1 MCEPRLLIFEEVFV
15 SKVIG
20 LDHVSIIVKDAEASL
35 AFYQDL
41 LGVTLL
47 ERPTIAFPGYWVDL
61 FEGQS
66 LHIMQ
71 MDNPN
76 EGTVR
81 PEHGGRDYHFALRVD
96 SIKEYAEKLTLMKLP
111 FTLSQSGRNALFTR
125 DLDNNAFEL
134 FEYSQPQITS
144 L

>member
-1 MCEPRLLIFEEVFV
+1 MSR
-15 SKVIG
+15 VIG
-20 LDHVSIIVKDAEASL
+20 LDHVSIIVKDAKASL

-47 ERPTIAFPGYWVDL
+47 ERPSLAFPGYWVDL

-71 MDNPN
+71 IDNPN

-96 SIKEYAEKLTLMKLP
+96 SIDEYAAKLKSMKIA
-111 FTLSQSGRNALFTR
+111 FTLSQSGRQALFVR

-134 FEYSQPQITS
+134 FEYKNA
-144 L
+144 

>member
-1 MCEPRLLIFEEVFV
+1 V
-15 SKVIG
+15 SKIIG

-41 LGVTLL
+41 LGVSLL
-47 ERPTIAFPGYWVDL
+47 KRPPIAFPGYWVDL

-71 MDNPN
+71 IENPN
-76 EGTVR
+76 ENTIR

-96 SIKEYAEKLTLMKLP
+96 SIDEFAEKLKSMKMP
-111 FTLSQSGRNALFTR
+111 FTLSKSGRQALFAR

-134 FEYSQPQITS
+134 FEYKKLETVKV
-144 L
+144 

>member
-1 MCEPRLLIFEEVFV
+1 M
-15 SKVIG
+15 SKIIG

-35 AFYQDL
+35 AFYQGL

-47 ERPTIAFPGYWVDL
+47 ERPSMAFPGYWVNL

-71 MDNPN
+71 IDNPN
-76 EGTVR
+76 ENTIR

-96 SIKEYAEKLTLMKLP
+96 SIDEYAEKLKSMKLP
-111 FTLSQSGRNALFTR
+111 FTLSESGRKALFAR

-134 FEYSQPQITS
+134 FEYKKSES
-144 L
+144 V

>member
-1 MCEPRLLIFEEVFV
+1 V
-15 SKVIG
+15 SKIIG

-47 ERPTIAFPGYWVDL
+47 ERPSIAFPGYWVDL

-71 MDNPN
+71 IDNPN
-76 EGTVR
+76 ENTIR

-96 SIKEYAEKLTLMKLP
+96 SIDEYVEKLKSMKLP
-111 FTLSQSGRNALFTR
+111 FTLSQSGRQALFAR

-134 FEYSQPQITS
+134 FEYKKPETV
-144 L
+144 